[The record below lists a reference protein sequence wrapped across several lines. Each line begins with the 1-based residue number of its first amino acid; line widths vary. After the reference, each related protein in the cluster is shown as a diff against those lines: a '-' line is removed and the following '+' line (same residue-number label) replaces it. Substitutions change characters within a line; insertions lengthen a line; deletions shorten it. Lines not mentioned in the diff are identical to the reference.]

1 MQALGMIETR
11 GILAAVEAAD
21 AMLKAADVALVER
34 TKVGGGLVTVTVTGD
49 VAAVTAAVDAGA
61 AAVER
66 LGADCLQTRH
76 VIPRPGEELEG
87 LFEGR
92 GGDGPDGG
100 KGPGGGSEVGGED
113 GPGGGDRPGGGNRP
127 DGEEWLDSENRP
139 GGGNGPDGRNELGD
153 EHELDCGETLNS
165 GDTPEDSAA
174 SNFIDRAAE
183 TEIQPA
189 RTDLEA
195 PGAQEVTD
203 APEVLEDSE
212 ALEDPEVMEAPE
224 VLGAREVLEAPEV
237 PETPEVLEVPDA
249 PEVPE
254 APEVPDVPEVPE
266 APEVPNAPDAPDASD
281 IPTTPPSSPDPTPT
295 TRAALDY
302 LAQSGGIGQ
311 VMKTLVAMKV
321 TELRSLAR
329 EYPELPIAGREISK
343 ANKTQ
348 LLRELEALYETQS
361 VD

>member
-66 LGADCLQTRH
+66 LGTDCLQTRH

-87 LFEGR
+87 LFGGR

-100 KGPGGGSEVGGED
+100 NGPGGGSEADGED
-113 GPGGGDRPGGGNRP
+113 GPGGGDRPGG
-127 DGEEWLDSENRP
+127 EEWLDSENRP
-139 GGGNGPDGRNELGD
+139 GDEHESGGK
-153 EHELDCGETLNS
+153 HELDCGETLNS

-174 SNFIDRAAE
+174 SNSIDRAAE
-183 TEIQPA
+183 TETQPA
-189 RTDLEA
+189 RTELKA
-195 PGAQEVTD
+195 PGAQEVT
-203 APEVLEDSE
+203 E
-212 ALEDPEVMEAPE
+212 ASE
-224 VLGAREVLEAPEV
+224 VLGA
-237 PETPEVLEVPDA
+237 
-249 PEVPE
+249 PE
-254 APEVPDVPEVPE
+254 APEV
-266 APEVPNAPDAPDASD
+266 PDAPDASD
-281 IPTTPPSSPDPTPT
+281 IPQTPPSSPDPTPT